1 MGETAITWFEDPP
14 YEFLS
19 NFHPAA
25 VRLDGVEHRSVEHA
39 YQAAK
44 TLDLLE
50 REHVRSAPTPAV
62 AKELGRQVTI
72 RPGWDELKV
81 AVMRDLLAQKFSD
94 PVLRKRL
101 AATAPL
107 DLIEETPGGT
117 GSGASTTERARTGSA
132 GCSWRSA
139 TPSNRRPIGS
149 AHNHRQAP
157 GTNTTR

>member
-19 NFHPAA
+19 NFYAVT

-62 AKELGRQVTI
+62 AKERGRQVTI

-107 DLIEETPGGT
+107 DLIEGNTWGDRFWGVYEGEGENWL
-117 GSGASTTERARTGSA
+117 GRLLMEIRDAVE
-132 GCSWRSA
+132 
-139 TPSNRRPIGS
+139 PSSDRIGS
-149 AHNHRQAP
+149 
-157 GTNTTR
+157 

>member
-62 AKELGRQVTI
+62 AKERGRQVTI

-107 DLIEETPGGT
+107 DLIEGNTWGDRFWGVYEGEGENWL
-117 GSGASTTERARTGSA
+117 GRLLMEIRDAVE
-132 GCSWRSA
+132 
-139 TPSNRRPIGS
+139 PSSDRIGS
-149 AHNHRQAP
+149 
-157 GTNTTR
+157 